1 MTPLSTDELH
11 AQAQQQLDEFGSE
24 LTEDIARIE
33 RNQALMAEN
42 ASDLTGRTSF
52 VSEQVATYPPCVFN
66 SIATVSDNQAKFE
79 IVVCAFAVPFL
90 VLTIRK
96 EGFTHSA
103 WCYLCIVEAIVAGVY
118 GFYRGSNLAKK
129 NMKKDD

>member
-33 RNQALMAEN
+33 RKQALMVEN
-42 ASDLTGRTSF
+42 VSDLTGRTSF
-52 VSEQVATYPPCVFN
+52 VSEQVSTYFPYTFK

-79 IVVCAFAVPFL
+79 IVACAFAVLIL

-103 WCYLCIVEAIVAGVY
+103 WCYVCIVAAIVAAVF
-118 GFYRGSNLAKK
+118 GFYRGSNLVKK
-129 NMKKDD
+129 IMKKDD

>member
-52 VSEQVATYPPCVFN
+52 LSEQVDTIFAYVFN

-79 IVVCAFAVPFL
+79 IVVCAFAVLFL
-90 VLTIRK
+90 VLTIRMV
-96 EGFTHSA
+96 GFTHSA
-103 WCYLCIVEAIVAGVY
+103 WCYLCIVMVIVAAVF
-118 GFYRGSNLAKK
+118 GFYRGSNLVKK
-129 NMKKDD
+129 IMKKDD